1 MNQSTEISPIQRF
14 WCLLKPDRKEIT
26 NVYLYSIFN
35 GLVNLSLPL
44 GIQAIIN
51 LIQGG
56 QVSTSWIILVILV
69 VLGIG
74 LTGVLQIFQMR
85 IVEDLKQKIFSR
97 SAFEFAFRIPR
108 IRMEAL
114 YRHHAPE
121 LMNRFFDTMTVQ
133 KGLSSILIDFTSA
146 VLQVLFGL
154 LLLSLYH
161 PFFILFGIALVALV
175 FAIFRF
181 TARRGLKTS
190 LEESRNKYRLAHWLE
205 ELARMHTTFK
215 LAGKTEIPL
224 NRADNYV
231 GKYLDSREGHF
242 KVLIQQFSLMVLFK
256 VVVATGLLAIGGV
269 LVIQNQMNI
278 GQFVAAEIIILL
290 VLASVE
296 KLIVSL
302 ETIYDVITALEK
314 IGQVTDMELEK
325 FEGVDLCEESEGDG
339 LHVQMEEVFF
349 TYPSNKRVA
358 LKNVNLEA
366 KSGDRIVL
374 TGGNGS
380 GKSTLLQILAGLYHI
395 QDGRLFY
402 NGIARSSVLLDSLRT
417 LIGDCLSQELLFEGS
432 LMENIGMGRE
442 AATISSV
449 KWAVKVMQLDEFV
462 RSLPDG
468 LETQLDAEGRR
479 LPRSIIQ
486 KILLARAIAD
496 KPKLI
501 LLEDALEHIEEHDR
515 RLIIDFLTAKE
526 NGWTLIAVSA
536 DHYLAKKSDCVVIM
550 NDGEIQQKD
559 SYEEL
564 KSSNHFNS

>member
-1 MNQSTEISPIQRF
+1 
-14 WCLLKPDRKEIT
+14 
-26 NVYLYSIFN
+26 
-35 GLVNLSLPL
+35 
-44 GIQAIIN
+44 
-51 LIQGG
+51 
-56 QVSTSWIILVILV
+56 
-69 VLGIG
+69 
-74 LTGVLQIFQMR
+74 
-85 IVEDLKQKIFSR
+85 
-97 SAFEFAFRIPR
+97 
-108 IRMEAL
+108 
-114 YRHHAPE
+114 
-121 LMNRFFDTMTVQ
+121 
-133 KGLSSILIDFTSA
+133 
-146 VLQVLFGL
+146 
-154 LLLSLYH
+154 
-161 PFFILFGIALVALV
+161 
-175 FAIFRF
+175 
-181 TARRGLKTS
+181 
-190 LEESRNKYRLAHWLE
+190 
-205 ELARMHTTFK
+205 
-215 LAGKTEIPL
+215 
-224 NRADNYV
+224 
-231 GKYLDSREGHF
+231 
-242 KVLIQQFSLMVLFK
+242 
-256 VVVATGLLAIGGV
+256 
-269 LVIQNQMNI
+269 
-278 GQFVAAEIIILL
+278 
-290 VLASVE
+290 
-296 KLIVSL
+296 
-302 ETIYDVITALEK
+302 
-314 IGQVTDMELEK
+314 
-325 FEGVDLCEESEGDG
+325 
-339 LHVQMEEVFF
+339 
-349 TYPSNKRVA
+349 
-358 LKNVNLEA
+358 VNLEA